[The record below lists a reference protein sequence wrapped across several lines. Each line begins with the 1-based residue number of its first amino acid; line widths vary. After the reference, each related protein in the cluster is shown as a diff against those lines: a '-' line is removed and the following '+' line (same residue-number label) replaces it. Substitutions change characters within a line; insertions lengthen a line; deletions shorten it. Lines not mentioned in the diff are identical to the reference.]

1 MAMLIEYDH
10 PKNECL
16 TVSVTDAA
24 RIWGFS
30 PQTVYNAIKSGEIK
44 AIRISEKRM
53 RISKKEVER
62 VLPPYLRSS
71 YRMQDPLNRPSQTK
85 HLV

>member
-1 MAMLIEYDH
+1 MIHFAIHQNNVNEENLMAMLIEYDH
-10 PKNECL
+10 PRNECL
-16 TVSVTDAA
+16 TVSVTEAA

-44 AIRISEKRM
+44 AIRISAKRM

-62 VLPPYLRSS
+62 VLKGGV
-71 YRMQDPLNRPSQTK
+71 Q
-85 HLV
+85 

>member
-1 MAMLIEYDH
+1 MAMYIEYDH
-10 PKNECL
+10 PVNECL

-24 RIWGFS
+24 QIWGFS
-30 PQTVYNAIKSGEIK
+30 PQTVYNAIKSGAIK

-62 VLPPYLRSS
+62 VLKG
-71 YRMQDPLNRPSQTK
+71 DI
-85 HLV
+85 

>member
-1 MAMLIEYDH
+1 MAMYIEYDH
-10 PKNECL
+10 QVKECL
-16 TVSVTDAA
+16 TVSVPEAA

-30 PQTVYNAIKSGEIK
+30 SQTVYNAIKNGVIK

-62 VLPPYLRSS
+62 VL
-71 YRMQDPLNRPSQTK
+71 K
-85 HLV
+85 GGI

>member
-1 MAMLIEYDH
+1 MIHFAIRRNNVNEENLMAIYIENDH
-10 PKNECL
+10 PENECL

-24 RIWGFS
+24 QIWGFS
-30 PQTVYNAIKSGEIK
+30 PQTVYNAIKSGAIK

-62 VLPPYLRSS
+62 VLKG
-71 YRMQDPLNRPSQTK
+71 D
-85 HLV
+85 V